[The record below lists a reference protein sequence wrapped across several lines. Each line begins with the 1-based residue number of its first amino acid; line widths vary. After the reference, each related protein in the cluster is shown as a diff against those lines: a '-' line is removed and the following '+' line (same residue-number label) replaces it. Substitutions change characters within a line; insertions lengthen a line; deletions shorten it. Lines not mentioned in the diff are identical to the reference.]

1 MSCLGNFTTNELL
14 FCQMKNGY
22 IWVVCERCAAR
33 VGQDPLS
40 FNPELLIIGDWFQPQ
55 NPESQYSH
63 YSRVNMASMV

>member
-1 MSCLGNFTTNELL
+1 
-14 FCQMKNGY
+14 MKNGY